1 MSTKEIL
8 YLLAQLRFFD
18 IKCKKK
24 TLFKF
29 CTFAMNMSTEY
40 RFYTSNYYLYIYAHP
55 LRKMVVK
62 PFDICGPDIIHVYM
76 YEFVSLYLRICKYVY
91 CVKLLDT
98 SNLDVNYQYKKEYFY
113 HFSDKYIYVYNVI
126 LFRLCNSDIL

>member
-1 MSTKEIL
+1 MQEKSTFQIL
-8 YLLAQLRFFD
+8 HFCYEYVYRISYSILLT
-18 IKCKKK
+18 II
-24 TLFKF
+24 
-29 CTFAMNMSTEY
+29 Y
-40 RFYTSNYYLYIYAHP
+40 IYIYAHP

-113 HFSDKYIYVYNVI
+113 HFSDKYIYMYVYNVI
-126 LFRLCNSDIL
+126 FFRLCNSDIL